1 MEFQARY
8 EVDVVA
14 LQAEDE
20 VTCLLTLTA
29 PRPDDLAERPGETLV
44 MVVDE
49 SGSMAGE
56 RIAVVRTALHQLVD
70 RLKPQD
76 TFGLIAFSTQAR
88 VVVPTR
94 PVNAHHL
101 PAVHQLIDGLVD
113 RASTDLCAGY
123 LLGLQQAQRNASPTG
138 SSVMLLSDGHANAGI
153 VDPAMLG
160 SLAAQG
166 RAQGT
171 TTVTIGIGSGYDES
185 LLHELSLHGQGSH
198 RFAYTPDD
206 CVAVVSEEAGDLLAK
221 AIVNAFIRIRPD
233 DPALIDRIGTLQ
245 GVPRWVEQSSNGPV
259 IVIPMGDLYAG
270 ETRELL
276 VRLQVPGMDRL
287 GPQALGEFIIDY
299 VSMPTAQSGSLQA
312 RTITWPIAVNVV
324 PDAATRIPDPTV
336 TCARLI
342 AEAATAK
349 REASEALAES
359 DPERAQRLVAEQ
371 AVNLREAASQLA
383 DRHPQQPQIAD
394 RLNEEAG
401 QLDKL
406 ADACRKRDAYE
417 SRKSL
422 MEDFSM
428 NLKGRDDA
436 ERRQR
441 ARRRRD
447 F

>member
-1 MEFQARY
+1 
-8 EVDVVA
+8 
-14 LQAEDE
+14 
-20 VTCLLTLTA
+20 
-29 PRPDDLAERPGETLV
+29 
-44 MVVDE
+44 
-49 SGSMAGE
+49 
-56 RIAVVRTALHQLVD
+56 
-70 RLKPQD
+70 
-76 TFGLIAFSTQAR
+76 
-88 VVVPTR
+88 
-94 PVNAHHL
+94 
-101 PAVHQLIDGLVD
+101 
-113 RASTDLCAGY
+113 
-123 LLGLQQAQRNASPTG
+123 
-138 SSVMLLSDGHANAGI
+138 
-153 VDPAMLG
+153 
-160 SLAAQG
+160 
-166 RAQGT
+166 
-171 TTVTIGIGSGYDES
+171 
-185 LLHELSLHGQGSH
+185 
-198 RFAYTPDD
+198 
-206 CVAVVSEEAGDLLAK
+206 
-221 AIVNAFIRIRPD
+221 
-233 DPALIDRIGTLQ
+233 
-245 GVPRWVEQSSNGPV
+245 
-259 IVIPMGDLYAG
+259 
-270 ETRELL
+270 
-276 VRLQVPGMDRL
+276 
-287 GPQALGEFIIDY
+287 